1 MPEISRF
8 LGIIISMYYSDHG
21 IPHFH
26 VEYNDYE
33 ASISIND
40 IALLGG
46 NLPPRIFGLVSEWA
60 IENKTELLEDWNLAK
75 EKQKLKKIKP
85 LV

>member
-26 VEYNDYE
+26 VEYNNFE

-40 IALLGG
+40 IALLE
-46 NLPPRIFGLVSEWA
+46 NWKLV
-60 IENKTELLEDWNLAK
+60 K